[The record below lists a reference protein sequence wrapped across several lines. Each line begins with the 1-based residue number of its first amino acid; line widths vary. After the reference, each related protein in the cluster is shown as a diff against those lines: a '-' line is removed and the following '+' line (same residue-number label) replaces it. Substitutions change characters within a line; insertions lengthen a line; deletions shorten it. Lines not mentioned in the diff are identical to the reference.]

1 MNESENSI
9 FVSKRWFLM
18 FKVSMDDLIN
28 VLRDFHTLT
37 GFLIV
42 VFDAERRT
50 VVSYPNRMCDFCSE
64 VRKSSVLSKKCR
76 ASDELGFDT
85 CDKSGKPCIYKCH
98 MSVIEAI
105 SPIKFNDTAVGYLMF
120 GQILGKDRSEVREK
134 AKEANSA
141 YGISITDGMIDSM
154 TAADDEIIASAVN
167 MMTMCAEY
175 LYTTE
180 IIKKDVSLLAERLK
194 AYVSDNLSGDLS
206 TENVCEKF
214 YISRTKLYRLSADA
228 FGMGFS
234 DYVREERLKA
244 AKKLLRNGESPVWAV
259 AEAVGIKD
267 SNYFVRLFKKREGV
281 TPLQYRKAIEK

>member
-1 MNESENSI
+1 
-9 FVSKRWFLM
+9 M
-18 FKVSMDDLIN
+18 FKVSMDDLIK
-28 VLRDFHTLT
+28 VLKDFHTLT

-50 VVSYPNRMCDFCSE
+50 VVSYPGRMCDFCSE

-134 AKEANSA
+134 AKEANLR
-141 YGISITDGMIDSM
+141 YGISITDAMIDSM
-154 TAADDEIIASAVN
+154 TAADDNTISSAVN

-175 LYTTE
+175 LYTNE

-206 TENVCEKF
+206 TEKVCEIF

-234 DYVREERLKA
+234 DHVRKCRIKE
-244 AKKLLRNGESPVWAV
+244 AKRLLRNTDRSVSDI
-259 AEAVGIKD
+259 AELVGIRD
-267 SNYFVRLFKKREGV
+267 TNYFIRLFKKHEGT
-281 TPLQYRKAIEK
+281 TPLQYRKSAEK

>member
-1 MNESENSI
+1 
-9 FVSKRWFLM
+9 
-18 FKVSMDDLIN
+18 
-28 VLRDFHTLT
+28 
-37 GFLIV
+37 
-42 VFDAERRT
+42 
-50 VVSYPNRMCDFCSE
+50 
-64 VRKSSVLSKKCR
+64 
-76 ASDELGFDT
+76 
-85 CDKSGKPCIYKCH
+85 

-154 TAADDEIIASAVN
+154 TAADDEIITSAVN

-175 LYTTE
+175 LYTNE

-214 YISRTKLYRLSADA
+214 YISRTKLYRISADA
-228 FGMGFS
+228 FRMGFS
-234 DYVREERLKA
+234 DYVREERLKV

-267 SNYFVRLFKKREGV
+267 SNYFVRLFKSREGV
-281 TPLQYRKAIEK
+281 TPLQYRKTKK

>member
-1 MNESENSI
+1 MFKISMNE
-9 FVSKRWFLM
+9 LM
-18 FKVSMDDLIN
+18 R
-28 VLRDFHTLT
+28 VLKDFHVLT

-42 VFDAERRT
+42 VFDAERQT
-50 VVSYPNRMCDFCSE
+50 VASYPNRMCDFCTE
-64 VRKSSVLSKKCR
+64 VRKSPALAKKCC
-76 ASDELGFDT
+76 ASDGRGFDN

-120 GQILGKDRSEVREK
+120 GQILGKDRDEVSEK
-134 AKEANSA
+134 AKEANSV
-141 YGISITDGMIDSM
+141 YGISITDSMIGSM
-154 TAADDEIIASAVN
+154 IAADDETIASAVN

-175 LYTTE
+175 LYTNE

-206 TENVCEKF
+206 TEKVCEKF
-214 YISRTKLYRLSADA
+214 YISRTKLYRLSNDA

-234 DYVREERLKA
+234 DYVREQRLKA
-244 AKKLLRNGESPVWAV
+244 AKKLLRTGESPVWAV

-267 SNYFVRLFKKREGV
+267 SNYFVRLFKSQEGV
-281 TPLQYRKAIEK
+281 TPLQYRKSARE

>member
-1 MNESENSI
+1 
-9 FVSKRWFLM
+9 
-18 FKVSMDDLIN
+18 MDDLIK
-28 VLRDFHTLT
+28 VLKDFHTLT

-42 VFDAERRT
+42 VFDAERHT
-50 VVSYPNRMCDFCSE
+50 VVSYPGRMCDFCSE
-64 VRKSSVLSKKCR
+64 VRKSPVLSKKCR
-76 ASDELGFDT
+76 ASDELGFDI

-134 AKEANSA
+134 AKEANSV

-175 LYTTE
+175 LYTNE

-206 TENVCEKF
+206 VETIASAVNISSSGIIHSFKKELGISLHN
-214 YISRTKLYRLSADA
+214 YITQRRLIYARELIINGHQPSKIYTDC
-228 FGMGFS
+228 GYS
-234 DYVREERLKA
+234 DY
-244 AKKLLRNGESPVWAV
+244 S
-259 AEAVGIKD
+259 
-267 SNYFVRLFKKREGV
+267 SF
-281 TPLQYRKAIEK
+281 YRAYVKFFGRPPSKEKTDQT